1 MTQESAG
8 SSPPLNIPA
17 RSRSFRARVLV
28 ATAIFLLAFS
38 VRSLTWH
45 DTRFEVGKV
54 QSSVAGD
61 YQRVAELLR
70 QEGVRGFF
78 SSSSSLADLNN
89 LGHPPGYSILIA
101 LVRGVFANSHTAI
114 QFTQILFDSLA
125 AVLIFLIVLD
135 LSSLTPATIAG
146 LFAALSPQL
155 AWNSVLLLPDSLAT
169 FPILFAVFL
178 LARSREKPRLATFI
192 IIGGLVG
199 LSCWLRANAMLLTVF
214 LAAAVLLLHGKKHWR
229 YSLAVIAGTLLIVL
243 PLTIRNAIA
252 TRHFIPVSLG
262 AGQTLLEGI
271 ADNDANNRF
280 GIPNTDMGIMKQEA
294 EMFQRPEYYGTLFN
308 PDGVQRERA
317 RMKRGATVIA
327 SNPVW
332 FAGVMIRRA
341 ASMTRLERTRL
352 ISNTPAVT
360 NSFETARLSPVVAPT
375 TGLGLESCRTQSS
388 EQKAAFEIAKSE
400 ALILTGDN
408 QKYGR
413 QFLCGPLTVKP
424 RTDYLIELS
433 TRIDQGRMRVSV
445 GDENGRTYTS
455 DILEPLE
462 VKQPTGQPV
471 QTIRLPFASMAE
483 SMQIDFS
490 NEASNAP
497 PIVHVD
503 AINLYELGP
512 ASFLWTHLP
521 RMGLRA
527 VQRGFVTAIVL
538 PLALIGVSL
547 TIFRKRTAA
556 LIILSVVPLY
566 YFTVQSAFHTEYRYV
581 LAVNYFL
588 FAFAAVA
595 IGWVVQFRRNRLR

>member
-1 MTQESAG
+1 MKALGNG
-8 SSPPLNIPA
+8 SLF
-17 RSRSFRARVLV
+17 SRAAICAF
-28 ATAIFLLAFS
+28 IFLLAFS

-61 YQRVAELLR
+61 YQRVAQLLR
-70 QEGVRGFF
+70 QEGIGGFF

-101 LVRGVFANSHTAI
+101 LVRAIFGSPNAAI
-114 QFTQILFDSLA
+114 QFTQILFDSVA
-125 AVLIFLIVLD
+125 AVLLFLIVLE
-135 LSSLTPATIAG
+135 LFSLAPATIAG

-155 AWNSVLLLPDSLAT
+155 VWNSVLLLPDSLAT
-169 FPILFAVFL
+169 FPLLLGVFL
-178 LARSREKPRLATFI
+178 LARSREKPRLATFVM
-192 IIGGLVG
+192 IGALVG

-214 LAAAVLLLHGKKHWR
+214 LAAAVFLLHGKKQWR
-229 YSLAVIAGTLLIVL
+229 YPLAVIAGTLLIVL
-243 PLTIRNAIA
+243 PLTIRNAIT

-271 ADNDANNRF
+271 ADYDTNGSF
-280 GIPNTDMGIMKQEA
+280 GIPNTDMGIMRQEA
-294 EMFQRPEYYGTLFN
+294 EVHQRPEYYGTLFN

-317 RMKRGATVIA
+317 RMKRGAGVIA

-332 FAGVMIRRA
+332 FASVMVRRA

-352 ISNTPAVT
+352 ISTTPAVT
-360 NSFETARLSPVVAPT
+360 NPIDTANMLPVVAPMT
-375 TGLGLESCRTQSS
+375 SQLLERCRTQSS
-388 EQKAAFEIAKSE
+388 EQKAVFEHANPQ

-413 QFLCGPLTVKP
+413 QFLCGPLTVEPK
-424 RTDYLIELS
+424 TDYLIELS

-445 GDENGRTYTS
+445 EDGNGRTYTS

-483 SMQIDFS
+483 SVQVDFN

-497 PIVHVD
+497 PIVHVA

-521 RMGLRA
+521 RMVLRA
-527 VQRGFVTAIVL
+527 VQRAFVTAVFL
-538 PLALIGVSL
+538 PLALIGVGL
-547 TIFRKRTAA
+547 TIYRKRTAV
-556 LIILSVVPLY
+556 LIILAVVPLY
-566 YFTVQSAFHTEYRYV
+566 YFSVQSAFHTEYRYV
-581 LAVNYFL
+581 LALNYFL
-588 FAFAAVA
+588 FAFAAVTIA
-595 IGWVVQFRRNRLR
+595 WVGQFGYQKVSSLSLREK